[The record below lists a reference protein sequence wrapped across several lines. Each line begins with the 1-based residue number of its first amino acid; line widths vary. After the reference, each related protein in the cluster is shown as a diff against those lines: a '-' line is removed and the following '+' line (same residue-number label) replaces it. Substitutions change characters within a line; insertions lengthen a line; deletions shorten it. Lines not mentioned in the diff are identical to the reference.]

1 MDRLSIEGP
10 VYNFLESHGLTQRE
24 LAGQIGMS
32 HVTVSMVVSGRRRV
46 PNRLVRHWEKL
57 GISPVT
63 IHQWLEDHRAL
74 MGKRQAVAE
83 RRAA

>member
-10 VYNFLESHGLTQRE
+10 VYKFLEAHGLTQRE
-24 LAGQIGMS
+24 LSRQIGMS

-46 PNRLVRHWEKL
+46 PRRLVRHWIEL
-57 GISPVT
+57 GISTLT
-63 IHQWLEDHRAL
+63 IQEWMEQQDVL
-74 MGKRQAVAE
+74 MGKRQDLKT